1 MSRGYQITVSSVS
14 SVVSASDELCI
25 AVSLLPVLG
34 AARMHHLLKDALRAD
49 GWIDVD
55 NNELELELG
64 NGLSARLTADGSRVV
79 VERTAQRTVK
89 ATATTKTAAEAALA
103 DKTVETKAEL
113 QRVATTALA
122 AAEGDV
128 RARLEAA
135 VQQVYG
141 SALEEKARSLGQLES
156 VQRTV
161 GADGTV
167 ELVLKVRT

>member
-14 SVVSASDELCI
+14 KVVSASDELCI

-34 AARMHHLLKDALRAD
+34 AERMHQLLRDALRAD
-49 GWIDVD
+49 GWNDVD
-55 NNELELELG
+55 NNELELDAG
-64 NGLSARLTADGSRVV
+64 SGLRARLVADGSRVV
-79 VERTAQRTVK
+79 VERTAERTVK
-89 ATATTKTAAEAALA
+89 ASATTRAAAEAALA
-103 DKTVETKAEL
+103 DKTTDAAAEL
-113 QRVATTALA
+113 QRTATTALA
-122 AAEGDV
+122 ASEGDV

-141 SALEEKARSLGQLES
+141 TALEEKARSLGQLES

>member
-25 AVSLLPVLG
+25 GVSLLPVLG
-34 AARMHHLLKDALRAD
+34 AERMRDLLHEALRAD
-49 GWIDVD
+49 GWVDVD
-55 NNELELELG
+55 GELELDLG
-64 NGLSARLTADGSRVV
+64 RGLSARLVADGSRVV
-79 VERTAQRTVK
+79 VERTAERTLR
-89 ATATTKTAAEAALA
+89 ATATTKAAAEAALA
-103 DKTVETKAEL
+103 DKTLEAKSEL
-113 QRVATTALA
+113 QRAATTALA
-122 AAEGDV
+122 ASEGDV

-141 SALEEKARSLGQLES
+141 TALEEKARSLGELES

>member
-34 AARMHHLLKDALRAD
+34 AERMRGLLADALRGD
-49 GWIDVD
+49 GWVDVD
-55 NNELELELG
+55 GGELELELG
-64 NGLSARLTADGSRVV
+64 NGLRARLLADGSRVV
-79 VERTAQRTVK
+79 VERTTSRTIK
-89 ATATTKTAAEAALA
+89 ATATTKAAAEAALV
-103 DKTVETKAEL
+103 DKTAETKSEL
-113 QRVATTALA
+113 QRAATTSLA
-122 AAEGDV
+122 ASEGDV

-141 SALEEKARSLGQLES
+141 TALEEKARSLGQLES
-156 VQRTV
+156 LQRTV

>member
-14 SVVSASDELCI
+14 SVVTASDELCI
-25 AVSLLPVLG
+25 GVSLLPVLG
-34 AARMHHLLKDALRAD
+34 VERMRDLLREALRAD
-49 GWIDVD
+49 GWADVESS
-55 NNELELELG
+55 ELELELG
-64 NGLSARLTADGSRVV
+64 NGLSARLLADGSRVV

-89 ATATTKTAAEAALA
+89 VTATTKGAAETALA
-103 DKTVETKAEL
+103 DKTAAAKSEL
-113 QRVATTALA
+113 QRAATTALA
-122 AAEGDV
+122 ASEGDV

-135 VQQVYG
+135 VQQVYAT
-141 SALEEKARSLGQLES
+141 ALEEKARSLGELES

>member
-1 MSRGYQITVSSVS
+1 MSRGYRIMVSSVS

-34 AARMHHLLKDALRAD
+34 AERMHELLRAALRAD
-49 GWIDVD
+49 GWIDAD
-55 NNELELELG
+55 DNELELNVG
-64 NGLSARLTADGSRVV
+64 NGLSARLLADGSRVV

-89 ATATTKTAAEAALA
+89 ATATTKAGAEAALA
-103 DKTVETKAEL
+103 SKTAETAAEL
-113 QRVATTALA
+113 QHVATTSLA
-122 AAEGDV
+122 ACEGDV

-135 VQQVYG
+135 VQHVYG
-141 SALEEKARSLGQLES
+141 AALEEKARSLGHLES

-161 GADGTV
+161 DADGTV